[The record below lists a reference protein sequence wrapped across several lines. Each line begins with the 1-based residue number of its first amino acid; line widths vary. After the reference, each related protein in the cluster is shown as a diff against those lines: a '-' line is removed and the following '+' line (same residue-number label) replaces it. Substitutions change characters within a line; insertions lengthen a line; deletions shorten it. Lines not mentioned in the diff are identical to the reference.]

1 MSAVGTLY
9 VRCVRTVCT
18 SCARRKRTV
27 STLQQLLARYKS
39 VIYAVRTLW
48 EFRVDAV
55 WTM

>member
-18 SCARRKRTV
+18 SCARRKHTV
-27 STLQQLLARYKS
+27 STLRQLLERCKS
-39 VIYAVRTLW
+39 VIDAVRTLW

-55 WTM
+55 FTL